1 MPNQSRFLTDNQ
13 LERVRDLALLGM
25 VTPVTI
31 ERRSEGTI
39 PAGGD
44 YGDDFLA
51 YSTTGETRRQTV
63 KGWFF
68 STPTPQ
74 QDVDTG
80 MVVTVNTYRLYLPV
94 GTDIKAGDHVH
105 VGSADPRDDYTVS
118 DTTAESTWL
127 PLLTCSLRKRE

>member
-1 MPNQSRFLTDNQ
+1 MPRQDRFFTDNQ
-13 LERVRDLALLGM
+13 MRRIRDMPLLGM
-25 VTPVTI
+25 TTTVII
-31 ERRSEGTI
+31 ERRTEATP

-51 YSTTGETRRQTV
+51 YPATSESRRLTV

-68 STPTPQ
+68 STPTPLQ
-74 QDVDTG
+74 EVDSG
-80 MVVTVNTYRLYLPV
+80 AIITVNTYRLFLPV
-94 GTDIKAGDHVH
+94 GTDVLPGDQVL
-105 VGSADPRDDYTVS
+105 VGTDNYTVS

>member
-1 MPNQSRFLTDNQ
+1 MPNQNRFLTPNQ
-13 LERVRDLALLGM
+13 LDRVRDVALLGM
-25 VTPVTI
+25 ITTITI
-31 ERRSEGTI
+31 ERRSEGPI

-51 YSTTGETRRQTV
+51 YTVTNESRRLQV
-63 KGWFF
+63 KGWFH

-80 MVVTVNTYRLYLPV
+80 MVVTVNTYRLFVPV
-94 GTDIKAGDHVH
+94 GTDIAPGDHVH
-105 VGSADPRDDYTVS
+105 VGTAPDDYTVS

-127 PLLTCSLRKRE
+127 PLLTCSLRRRE

>member
-1 MPNQSRFLTDNQ
+1 MPNQQRFLTTNQ
-13 LERVRDLALLGM
+13 LNRVRDVALLGM
-25 VTPVTI
+25 VTPITI
-31 ERRSEGTI
+31 ERRLEAT
-39 PAGGD
+39 PPVGGD

-51 YSTTGETRRQTV
+51 YSTTNETRRTEV

-80 MVVTVNTYRLYLPV
+80 MVVTVNTYRLYVPV
-94 GTDIKAGDHVH
+94 GTDIRAGDHVH
-105 VGSADPRDDYTVS
+105 VGDADPRDDYTVS
-118 DTTAESTWL
+118 DTTAESSWL